1 MNAKISF
8 TVMLLGC
15 LLAFS
20 YQSNAHDTDNLT
32 GSQERTGKM
41 SLKMKEILLLNDG
54 QYPKVCDINSKYD
67 KKDQEILNSSA
78 KRKSKLKAIRANQK
92 GKDKELKTVL
102 TKDQFKKYLRLKE
115 EFLDDVRINF

>member
-8 TVMLLGC
+8 TMVLLGC

-20 YQSNAHDTDNLT
+20 YQSNARDTGNLMS
-32 GSQERTGKM
+32 SQERTEKM
-41 SLKMKEILLLNDG
+41 SLKMKEVLLLNDM
-54 QYPKVCDINSKYD
+54 QYPKVCDINSKYG
-67 KKDQEILNSSA
+67 KKDQDILNNSA

-92 GKDKELKTVL
+92 GKDKELKKVL

>member
-20 YQSNAHDTDNLT
+20 YQSNARDTDNLT

>member
-32 GSQERTGKM
+32 GSQERTEKM